1 MDMHEALAA
10 SPLFNKFS
18 PEALDALAQHVQTRQ
33 IRGGEILFR
42 HGDAADSLY
51 IVVTGRLRA
60 LAADGTVYGEI
71 GRGDPIGE
79 IGLLADEP
87 RGATVHA
94 LRDSLLLRVDRRQL
108 RVLIARYPMG
118 LLEASRV
125 ILQRLRQNQRVQ
137 RLESA
142 RGLRTFCVMPAL
154 PERAAAATEF
164 ARNLA
169 RELAVLGPVR
179 LMDAAVLEQNL
190 GLGRAQTL
198 FDDADCN
205 EQLLTWLNQAEAEN
219 RYLVYVSGPH
229 VDAWS
234 RRCMRQ
240 ADHILLYTDCTDPPL
255 HTAMLHELK
264 SRAVHVPLSLLV
276 QRPRAQGAGAVMAW
290 RENSGAGAHYFLR
303 PDTQSDVAS
312 VARQLTGRA
321 IGLVLGGGGARGF
334 THIGL
339 LRALRTLGLPVDLCG
354 GTSMGAFFAALVA
367 CGYDD
372 HEITHIARETFVN
385 RNHLNDYM
393 VPGVALIR
401 GRKFVRRLHEV
412 FGDRQIEHLR
422 MPFYCV
428 STNLTRGEAML
439 HDRGPLH
446 MWTVTS
452 MAVPGVAPPIVYRG
466 DLLVDGAVVNSLPTD
481 VMQNLGRGPIIASD
495 VSTAGDLRAPGIEG
509 PDPEGLFR
517 FKTLGRRPSLFSI
530 IFRTATLTSESGTA
544 ARAAR
549 ADAYLRMPVGGV
561 GLFEWKRMD
570 ELIER
575 GYQHALE
582 QLAPQ
587 RDALLKAD
595 RSSK

>member
-1 MDMHEALAA
+1 MDIREALAA
-10 SPLFNKFS
+10 SPLFLKLP
-18 PEALDALAQHVQTRQ
+18 PEALDALAQHVSTRQ
-33 IRGGEILFR
+33 IRGGEVLFR

-60 LAADGTVYGEI
+60 LAPDGTVYGEI
-71 GRGDPIGE
+71 GRGEPIGE

-94 LRDSLLLRVDRRQL
+94 LRDSLLLRMDRRRL
-108 RVLIARYPMG
+108 RVLIARHPMG

-137 RLESA
+137 RLEAA
-142 RGLRTFCVMPAL
+142 RGLRSFCVLPAL
-154 PERAAAATEF
+154 PEHAAAAAEF

-169 RELAVLGPVR
+169 AELALLGPVR
-179 LMDAAVLEQNL
+179 LVDVASLEESL

-198 FDDADCN
+198 FDDAECN
-205 EQLLTWLNQAEAEN
+205 EQLLTWLNQAEADH

-229 VDAWS
+229 ADAWA

-240 ADHILLYTDCTDPPL
+240 ADHVLLYTDCADPPL
-255 HTAMLHELK
+255 RTAMLDEIRLHG
-264 SRAVHVPLSLLV
+264 AHVPLSLLV
-276 QRPRAQGAGAVMAW
+276 RRPRSAGAGAVMAW

-303 PDTQSDVAS
+303 PDTRADIAS
-312 VARQLTGRA
+312 IARQLTGRA

-372 HEITHIARETFVN
+372 HEIIHIARETFVS

-412 FGDRQIEHLR
+412 FGDRLIEHLR
-422 MPFYCV
+422 MPYFCV
-428 STNLTRGEAML
+428 STNLTRGTAML

-446 MWTVTS
+446 LWAVTS

-481 VMQNLGRGPIIASD
+481 IMQNLGRGPIIASD

-517 FKTLGRRPSLFSI
+517 FKTLGRRPSMFSI
-530 IFRTATLTSESGTA
+530 IFRTATLTSESGVA

-549 ADAYLRMPVGGV
+549 ADAYLRMPVTGV
-561 GLFEWKRMD
+561 GLFDWKRMD
-570 ELIER
+570 ELVER

-587 RDALLKAD
+587 RDALLKGD
-595 RSSK
+595 RSPK